1 MQPKL
6 GGLAYNLRIIGVI
19 WQREML
25 RLVRDRSQVFSAISR
40 TILWL
45 IVLGFGLGAALREI
59 DGYSY
64 AEYVLPGVVV
74 LNVMFAALHVAMA
87 LVWDRHTGLL
97 REILV
102 SPAPL
107 LPFTLGKLL
116 GGATIATLLG
126 SIPLLIAPYLGVQFT
141 ITKLLLV
148 WLLMFA
154 LGLVMTATGI
164 FIATR
169 LKSFESFGAVSNGL
183 IMPLYFLSGSIFPLR
198 GVIGGVGFLDI
209 PANLRRELRQL
220 GVNTLGGGW
229 VVQLPVWIQ

>member
-1 MQPKL
+1 
-6 GGLAYNLRIIGVI
+6 
-19 WQREML
+19 
-25 RLVRDRSQVFSAISR
+25 
-40 TILWL
+40 
-45 IVLGFGLGAALREI
+45 
-59 DGYSY
+59 
-64 AEYVLPGVVV
+64 
-74 LNVMFAALHVAMA
+74 MFAALHVAMA

-126 SIPLLIAPYLGVQFT
+126 SIPLLVAPFLGVEFT
-141 ITKLLLV
+141 AVKLLLV

-169 LKSFESFGAVSNGL
+169 LRNFESFGAVSNGL

-198 GVIGGVGFLDI
+198 SEEHTS
-209 PANLRRELRQL
+209 ELQSRGHL
-220 GVNTLGGGW
+220 VCRL
-229 VVQLPVWIQ
+229 LLEK